1 MQSPESNSSTRRWL
15 KVGLVVA
22 GALAGATFGLVLT
35 RLGKIIAGAPPATI
49 ANYAWNAA
57 VFGVLAGVVSPL
69 VTWSALRSAPL
80 WLTIAEPLV
89 AAVAGGCAAV
99 VVGVPALILVLPP
112 LGLWLGFANL
122 RRRYPDRQ
130 KSLMS
135 TIRDTPLIED

>member
-22 GALAGATFGLVLT
+22 GAVAGAAFGLILT
-35 RLGKIIAGAPPATI
+35 RLGKIVAGAPDATI

-57 VFGVLAGVVSPL
+57 VFGVIAGVVSPL
-69 VTWSALRSAPL
+69 VTWSSLRSAPL
-80 WLTIAEPLV
+80 WRTVAEPLV

-130 KSLMS
+130 NALVS

>member
-80 WLTIAEPLV
+80 WRTIAEPLV